1 MVAITSEGDGG
12 AVETIDVVAL
22 HQLHWA
28 GLWRLATLLTSDPV
42 AAEDLVQDAF
52 ARLLRAT
59 GGRRGPAAGSELAYL
74 RRTVVNLSNSRFRR
88 LGVARRHAPALA
100 RAAEGDHPSAEAEA
114 GATDEGRRV
123 RTAVAA
129 LPARQ
134 RACTVLHYF
143 EGLTDAEVADA
154 LGLST
159 GSVKT
164 HLHRARSALA
174 KALGDAGD
182 EDGARDEEGAR

>member
-1 MVAITSEGDGG
+1 VVAITGDSS
-12 AVETIDVVAL
+12 ALEAADIRAL

-28 GLWRLATLLTSDPV
+28 GLWRLATLLTSDPA
-42 AAEDLVQDAF
+42 AAEDLVQEAF

-59 GGRRGPAAGSELAYL
+59 GGRRGPAAGAELAYL

-88 LGVARRHAPALA
+88 LGVARRHAPTLAALD
-100 RAAEGDHPSAEAEA
+100 DHPSAESEA
-114 GATDEGRRV
+114 GATDDGRRV
-123 RTAVAA
+123 RAAVEA

-143 EGLTDAEVADA
+143 EGLSDAEIAAV
-154 LGLST
+154 LGIST

-164 HLHRARSALA
+164 HLHRARAALA
-174 KALGDAGD
+174 AALD
-182 EDGARDEEGAR
+182 EREEER